1 MAQEQQK
8 TKKRGRTSGMSIL
21 LVLLLVIVGAAGAVG
36 TLLVLGDGSLF
47 GGKEAQARAKEKDE
61 DRTGKVAVPISV
73 RAIEPY
79 EALMKEQLINPQTRE
94 FAVRWIEEEKA
105 KAAGFI
111 LGKDIASYFGRVTKR
126 EKLPGYAFTEGDFM
140 PKGTRP
146 GPSSAVEAGMRGLYL
161 DPKDVAGL
169 EGLEEARMGDRF
181 DLLAIQKVDVKSA
194 PTDARF
200 VSPGANRA
208 SADQKAW
215 DTSVRYLVKNGK
227 VLLPLPEDL
236 GKRKGKR
243 LFVQV
248 SEAEFQPLNEAIAL
262 GAKLSVSLRS
272 GQPGAGDTDLP
283 EPEAPPAMDSIE
295 VIQGGK
301 SSSIQVPATGGGES
315 AEQPK

>member
-1 MAQEQQK
+1 MAQEQK
-8 TKKRGRTSGMSIL
+8 KKRGRTSGMSIL

-47 GGKEAQARAKEKDE
+47 GGKDAQARTKEKEE
-61 DRTGKVAVPISV
+61 DRTGKVAVVISV

-79 EALMKEQLINPQTRE
+79 EALTKEQLIHPQTKD
-94 FAVRWIEEEKA
+94 FVVKWIEEEKA
-105 KAAGFI
+105 KSAGFV
-111 LGKDIASYFGRVTKR
+111 LGKDIASYFGRVTRR
-126 EKLPGYAFTEGDFM
+126 EKSPGYAFTEADFM

-146 GPSSAVEAGMRGLYL
+146 GPTSAVEPGMAGIYL
-161 DPKDVAGL
+161 DPKDIEGL
-169 EGLEEARMGDRF
+169 DGLEEARMGDRF
-181 DLLAIQKVDVKSA
+181 DVFAFQKVDVKGTPA
-194 PTDARF
+194 DPRF

-208 SADQKAW
+208 NAEEKAW
-215 DTSVRYLVKNGK
+215 DTSARYLVRNGK

-236 GKRKGKR
+236 AKRKGKR

-248 SEAEFQPLNEAIAL
+248 SAAELQPLNEAIAL
-262 GAKLSVSLRS
+262 GAKLSISLRS

-283 EPEAPPAMDSIE
+283 EPELPPAMESIE

-301 SSSIQVPATGGGES
+301 SSSIQVPAGGGEG